1 MTILLETFLFWY
13 NPLWFSKLFFFQDQ
27 ENSDNDGE
35 ERDEEDDEDEE
46 SDENEDDLEERFFG

>member
-13 NPLWFSKLFFFQDQ
+13 KPLWLSNFLFFGKQ
-27 ENSDNDGE
+27 ETNYDE

>member
-1 MTILLETFLFWY
+1 MTILLKTFLFWY
-13 NPLWFSKLFFFQDQ
+13 NPLWFSNLLFSEKQ
-27 ENSDNDGE
+27 ETNYNE